1 MLGRE
6 RAIHHSGPSTA
17 GSVTQKVEEAELHW
31 SLEKRSCGDTQREA
45 WERHQHFYSG
55 KRARGQR
62 RGALHRFWCQLT
74 CSEKNVSSP
83 IQR

>member
-6 RAIHHSGPSTA
+6 RAIHHEVA
-17 GSVTQKVEEAELHW
+17 RAQRGSVTQKVEEAELHW

-55 KRARGQR
+55 KGPGGQR
-62 RGALHRFWCQLT
+62 RGALHQFRI
-74 CSEKNVSSP
+74 VS
-83 IQR
+83 